1 VCPLALESDSVH
13 VNVRPEDGETAIV
26 RDFVFWFRPR
36 PSSHSRPEH
45 CLDHQANRSQ
55 TVRHGQWSVMSMP
68 VKEED
73 NQTIKRHGPGFNWAN
88 LPMGLAAISPW
99 GTYTLHINFLC
110 NHRVYELTKFT
121 KKSEKIYTYS
131 FDPTQY
137 MYKIL
142 SSNY

>member
-68 VKEED
+68 VKEQ
-73 NQTIKRHGPGFNWAN
+73 NQAMKRLGSGFNWAN
-88 LPMGLAAISPW
+88 LPMGLVAISTRR
-99 GTYTLHINFLC
+99 TYTVHMDF
-110 NHRVYELTKFT
+110 
-121 KKSEKIYTYS
+121 SYTYYVHELIK
-131 FDPTQY
+131 F
-137 MYKIL
+137 
-142 SSNY
+142 